1 MSIAKELQKL
11 SESTPNFEFT
21 VDTSKT
27 KLVESKDPKSGDI
40 VKRMVV
46 EGLFS
51 KAGAAT
57 GNRRRYG
64 LKIWET
70 NLAAESSFTERL
82 HKRKVVGMLEHP
94 AEDPDY
100 ANVSHLF
107 EDVQIKP
114 NGDIWARVTVMKTPK
129 GAILE
134 ELFTLGVPVGAS
146 SRGEG
151 STSLAED
158 GFEDVDDDYVLETWD
173 FVHTPALAEATASPV
188 KESLEKGKGSKPMKE
203 CIEKA
208 KTFLEEHKG
217 GIAALGTGKL
227 VETHLRT
234 VEYLG
239 SLSEAKDI
247 DAAEMRGR
255 LAGFASQLSAA
266 LTESTKSK
274 GDKVKDE
281 INEAYPSAIE
291 GITAVMENL
300 VKRNQELEEA
310 AKKGGDPE
318 AAKVL
323 EDLQKRYDT
332 ALRIGN
338 DLVKKTRR
346 SVAERQRLEKKYAA
360 SLALNEKIVQTIRDR
375 DLKEK
380 VEAVCKKLPRL
391 GLVKEQ
397 LLASKTMKELQEK
410 LDTFEAL
417 IKGEQAK
424 GKKTESKKDK
434 KATPRGVVRESLPS
448 KTTRKGTRKNESAPV
463 GPKPKSMFGKLAE
476 REASS
481 TKPNRAAEVK
491 AEREAKYPN
500 RKKHQ

>member
-1 MSIAKELQKL
+1 MNDTVKELRKL

-27 KLVESKDPKSGDI
+27 KLIESKDERTGE
-40 VKRMVV
+40 VQKRMVV

-51 KAGAAT
+51 KAGAVT

-64 LKIWET
+64 LKVWER
-70 NLAAESSFTERL
+70 NLAADSPFTERL
-82 HKRKVVGMLEHP
+82 KKRKVVGMLEHP
-94 AEDPDY
+94 QDDPDY

-107 EDVQIKP
+107 EDVQIRP

-151 STSLAED
+151 STTLAED

-173 FVHTPALAEATASPV
+173 FVHTPALAEAAASPV

-203 CIEKA
+203 SIQKA
-208 KTFLEEHKG
+208 KSFLEEHKG
-217 GIAALGTGKL
+217 GVAALGTTKL
-227 VETHLRT
+227 VETHLRA
-234 VEYLG
+234 VEHLG
-239 SLSEAKDI
+239 TLSEDKDI
-247 DAAEMRGR
+247 EAAEMRGR
-255 LAGFASQLSAA
+255 LAEFASQLSVA

-281 INEAYPSAIE
+281 INDQYPTAIE

-318 AAKVL
+318 VTKQL

-332 ALRIGN
+332 AMRIGN

-360 SLALNEKIVQTIRDR
+360 SLALNEKIIQTIRDR

-380 VEAVCKKLPRL
+380 VEAVCGKLPRL

-397 LLASKTMKELQEK
+397 LLACKTMKELQEK
-410 LDTFEAL
+410 LDTFSAL
-417 IKGEQAK
+417 IEGDKKE
-424 GKKTESKKDK
+424 KKTESKKPGK
-434 KATPRGVVRESLPS
+434 KKSTPRGAVRESMPS
-448 KTTRKGTRKNESAPV
+448 KTTEKGKRTRELAPA
-463 GPKPKSMFGKLAE
+463 GLKPKSLFGKLAE
-476 REASS
+476 REGRS
-481 TKPNRAAEVK
+481 TKSNRAAEVK

-500 RKKHQ
+500 RK

>member
-1 MSIAKELQKL
+1 MNDLTKELRKL
-11 SESTPNFEFT
+11 NESTPNFEFT

-40 VKRMVV
+40 IKRMIV

-70 NLAAESSFTERL
+70 NLAADSTFTERL

-94 AEDPDY
+94 ADDPDY

-203 CIEKA
+203 SIQKA
-208 KTFLEEHKG
+208 MAFLEEHKG
-217 GIAALGTGKL
+217 GIATLGAGKL
-227 VETHLRT
+227 VETHLST
-234 VEYLG
+234 IEHLG
-239 SLSEAKDI
+239 TLSSDKDI
-247 DAAEMRGR
+247 EAAEMRGR

-281 INEAYPSAIE
+281 SNAAYPDAIE
-291 GITAVMENL
+291 GISAVMENL

-310 AKKGGDPE
+310 AKEGGDPE
-318 AAKVL
+318 TKKQL

-360 SLALNEKIVQTIRDR
+360 SLSLCEKVVQTIRDR
-375 DLKEK
+375 DLKAK

-397 LLASKTMKELQEK
+397 LLDSKTMKELQEK
-410 LDTFEAL
+410 CDTFEAL
-417 IKGEQAK
+417 IKGEKAK
-424 GKKTESKKDK
+424 TTESKTTK
-434 KATPRGVVRESLPS
+434 KSTPRGAVRESMPS
-448 KTTRKGTRKNESAPV
+448 KTTKKGKRTDESAPT

-476 REASS
+476 RDASR
-481 TKPNRAAEVK
+481 TKPNRAAEIK

-500 RKKHQ
+500 RK